1 MPAKLVFNPGDR
13 FGRWTVIA
21 PAASRN
27 GRTRWKCQCDCG
39 TIKSVGTSRLRGDGI
54 RSCGCAQKEVMRA
67 ICEARNATHGECKP
81 STKEWRAWRAMRKRC
96 YDSSSINFNRYG
108 GRGIQVCRQWRDSY
122 ETFLA
127 DMGRAPSPKHSI
139 DRIDNDGD
147 YGPNNC
153 RIATPVQ
160 NARNSRRA
168 TLLTA
173 FGETK
178 PLTAWAEDSRCRIR
192 VKSLRTRIRAGWT
205 HEEAIATPPR
215 FTRRWH

>member
-1 MPAKLVFNPGDR
+1 M
-13 FGRWTVIA
+13 
-21 PAASRN
+21 
-27 GRTRWKCQCDCG
+27 
-39 TIKSVGTSRLRGDGI
+39 KS
-54 RSCGCAQKEVMRA
+54 
-67 ICEARNATHGECKP
+67 
-81 STKEWRAWRAMRKRC
+81 RC
-96 YDSSSINFNRYG
+96 YQPKNKGYHLYG
-108 GRGIQVCRQWRDSY
+108 GRGICIVEEWR
-122 ETFLA
+122 T
-127 DMGRAPSPKHSI
+127 SPDAFICWAIAHGWKKGLQI
-139 DRIDNDGD
+139 DRIDNDGY

-215 FTRRWH
+215 FTRRRH